1 MDSPLDDFPSEPT
14 SHVSQFAPV
23 VESNTRKRR
32 SKKRKRLKRAVLAP
46 FRFVRAA
53 SIRASRKIAG
63 AATAGAEQVLRL
75 STWIRSRRSTLAAPA
90 SLDEEITHIAH
101 DAGLTQ
107 DVAVSSLQRTVA
119 KSLERATSRLTS
131 HEHRESSVRMMA
143 LAVTAAL
150 IAGVTYGIM
159 WQRPWIV
166 SPAVGVSEAGVSA
179 EATSPPDAIRAVSE
193 PTVTP
198 ASQANPAIS
207 ETPAENSARR
217 DVRRVVS
224 AQARIGQLPILGQL
238 QIVTEPPGA
247 RVTVDGVGRG
257 VTPVTIR
264 HLPPGTKRVRVTKDG
279 YAGAERVVSFGQ
291 NEAGRTVRI
300 PLERR

>member
-23 VESNTRKRR
+23 VESNIRKRR
-32 SKKRKRLKRAVLAP
+32 SKKRKRLKRAVQAP

-63 AATAGAEQVLRL
+63 AATAGAELVLRL
-75 STWIRSRRSTLAAPA
+75 STWIRSRRSTLAATA

-107 DVAVSSLQRTVA
+107 DVAVSSLQRAVA
-119 KSLERATSRLTS
+119 KSLERATSQPTS

-159 WQRPWIV
+159 WQRPWTAAPV
-166 SPAVGVSEAGVSA
+166 VAVSEAGVSA
-179 EATSPPDAIRAVSE
+179 EATSPADAIRAVSE

-198 ASQANPAIS
+198 ASHANPAIS
-207 ETPAENSARR
+207 ETAPENRAPR

-224 AQARIGQLPILGQL
+224 APTRMGQLPILGQL

-257 VTPVTIR
+257 ITPVTIR

-291 NEAGRTVRI
+291 NEAGRTVHI